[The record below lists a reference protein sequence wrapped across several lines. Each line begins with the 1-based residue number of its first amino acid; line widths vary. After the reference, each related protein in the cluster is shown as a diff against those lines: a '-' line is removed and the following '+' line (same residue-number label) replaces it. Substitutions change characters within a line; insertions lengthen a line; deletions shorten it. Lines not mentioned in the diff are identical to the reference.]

1 MAQPT
6 EAEIKNSPTLTW
18 LRDNRQ
24 DLTRENYIAMAT
36 FGQDDYDWTAE
47 DEAGMP
53 ASLRD
58 YDALER
64 ERAER

>member
-6 EAEIKNSPTLTW
+6 DTEIENSPTLTW
-18 LRDNRQ
+18 LK
-24 DLTRENYIAMAT
+24 ENGLPLDRKHYISVAT
-36 FGQDDYDWTAE
+36 FGMENYDWTAE

-58 YDALER
+58 PDALEQ
-64 ERAER
+64 ERSER

>member
-6 EAEIKNSPTLTW
+6 ETEIQDDPVLTW
-18 LRDNRQ
+18 LKNNGLPLDRKH
-24 DLTRENYIAMAT
+24 YISATT
-36 FGQDDYDWTAE
+36 FGLENYDWTAE
-47 DEAGMP
+47 DEAGIP

-64 ERAER
+64 ERAGG